1 MVIIRSA
8 PGHRCRRAAVAILS
22 LNFTESTMSHPCL
35 SLARSLR
42 AAICAVCLPLAA
54 GCASQTGATAA
65 SDSAAAGGTQVTAPL
80 PPIRHVFIVVLENK
94 SFDNT
99 FGQGSDAPYL
109 ADTLA
114 RQGALLTQYYGVG
127 HYSLD
132 NYIAMTSGQAP
143 NKQTQGDCGRFED
156 FVETGMA
163 PYDQAAGT
171 GCVFPAHVLNIA
183 NQLEQKGLHWKGYME
198 DMGNDTTREAA
209 SCGHPRIGDPDRTQ
223 GAQKESAGHP
233 LDQYATKH
241 NPFMYFHAIID
252 APSCD
257 SNVVSFAT
265 LESDLASATP
275 MANYVFITPNLCS
288 DGHDSHCVSGKAG
301 GLPAIDEFLRM
312 WAPRILASPSFKD
325 GLLIVTFDE
334 AGASDARAC
343 CNEQPGPN
351 AARPGVIGPGGGRI
365 GAVLVSPF
373 IKPGTVS
380 SVPYN
385 HYSMLRSVEDLFGLT
400 PHLGFAAQEGL
411 RTFGSDIYR

>member
-1 MVIIRSA
+1 MRGRA
-8 PGHRCRRAAVAILS
+8 PQRGCRRPAVAIVSVTFTERLMSHLRPSPARCLRAAVCAV
-22 LNFTESTMSHPCL
+22 
-35 SLARSLR
+35 SLA
-42 AAICAVCLPLAA
+42 LAA
-54 GCASQTGATAA
+54 ACASQNGASAT
-65 SDSAAAGGTQVTAPL
+65 SDSAASRASQVAAPL
-80 PPIRHVFIVVLENK
+80 PPVHHVFLIVLENK
-94 SFDNT
+94 NFDAT
-99 FGQGSDAPYL
+99 FGKSSEAPYL

-163 PYDQAAGT
+163 AHGQVAGQ

-183 NQLEQKGLHWKGYME
+183 NQLEQKGLRWKGYME
-198 DMGNDTTREAA
+198 DMGNDPAREAA
-209 SCGHPRIGDPDRTQ
+209 TCGHPHIGDPDRTQ

-241 NPFMYFHAIID
+241 NPFMYFHSIID

-288 DGHDSHCVSGKAG
+288 DGHDSHCASGRTG
-301 GLPAIDEFLRM
+301 GLVAINEFLRA
-312 WAPRILASPSFKD
+312 WVPRILASPSFKD
-325 GLLIVTFDE
+325 GLLIITFDE
-334 AGASDARAC
+334 AQAIDASAC

-365 GAVLVSPF
+365 GAVLLSPF
-373 IKPGTVS
+373 IAPGTVS
-380 SVPYN
+380 NVPYN

-400 PHLGFAAQEGL
+400 PHLGFAAQEEL
-411 RTFGSDIYR
+411 RSFGSDVFR